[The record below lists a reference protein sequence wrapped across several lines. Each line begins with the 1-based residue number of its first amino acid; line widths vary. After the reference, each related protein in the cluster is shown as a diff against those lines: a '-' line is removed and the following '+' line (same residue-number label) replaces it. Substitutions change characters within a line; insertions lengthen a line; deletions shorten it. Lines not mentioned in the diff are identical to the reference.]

1 VKGAWSTPGLIAL
14 AVSLGAALG
23 VAYTLSPL
31 AILCLVALVWI
42 VRWGG
47 RDLSSRERRWF
58 YALVIVAVAARV
70 MVTGAIFALT
80 DPAQPYATFFGDE
93 ELFKNRSV
101 WIRNLALEL
110 PVAPSDIIYA
120 VEETGRSSY
129 LYVLAWLQALVG
141 SAPYGVHILN
151 TTIFVASVI
160 ALYRVVRPVFG
171 RLVAMAGL
179 ALLLYL
185 PTLFLWSASA
195 LKEPLYI
202 LVAVAELIA
211 VLYVARGR
219 RWWHQALAA
228 VGVVLAALVLESVR
242 KGGALVALVGAVSGL
257 ALSFALTRPR
267 VLVGGLVAI
276 PILAAVVMSNPAVQ
290 ERMLLQAR
298 LAAFYHAGHV
308 LTAGYSYELLD
319 PRYYEDRR
327 LLMRTL
333 PPPAAANFVVRSLAS
348 YVIEPLPWKG
358 DSRFLRAYVPEQIV
372 WWVLVALL
380 PFGVVAGLRIDPVLT
395 AVLCTHSAMIVLVVA
410 LTSGNVGTLVRHRG
424 LVLPYVV
431 WLSALGAVA
440 ITRWIAPSLTPSE
453 ATQRAHA
460 DR

>member
-1 VKGAWSTPGLIAL
+1 MKGGWSTPGLIAL

-70 MVTGAIFALT
+70 MVIGAIFALA
-80 DPAQPYATFFGDE
+80 DRAQPYATFFGDE

-141 SAPYGVHILN
+141 SAPYGVHVLN

-228 VGVVLAALVLESVR
+228 VGVVLAALALESVR

-257 ALSFALTRPR
+257 ALSFAITRPR
-267 VLVGGLVAI
+267 VLVSGLVAI
-276 PILAAVVMSNPAVQ
+276 SIVGAVVLSNPAVQ
-290 ERMLLQAR
+290 QRMLREAR
-298 LAAFYHAGHV
+298 AAAVYHAGH
-308 LTAGYSYELLD
+308 LMTAGYSYQLLD
-319 PRYYEDRR
+319 PRYYENRILLARTMPRR
-327 LLMRTL
+327 
-333 PPPAAANFVVRSLAS
+333 AAANFVVRSLAS
-348 YVIEPLPWKG
+348 YVTEPLPWKG

-380 PFGVVAGLRIDPVLT
+380 PFGVLAGFRIDPVLT
-395 AVLCTHSAMIVLVVA
+395 AVLCTHGAVIAFVVA
-410 LTSGNVGTLVRHRG
+410 LTSGNAGTLVRHRG